1 MKDKG
6 LTVVCVK
13 AKPDYDHRYVNRLYR
28 AVRRYLPLPHRFV
41 CLTDDASGIAC
52 QTRGLPPGVGG
63 WWAKLA
69 MFREGLLDGR
79 VIYFD
84 LDTVICDDISFMAE
98 FNGDFAILRDFYRP
112 EGYGS
117 GVMVWNA
124 NPKCLWND
132 WIVAGKPIHP
142 LGDQGWIETKV
153 KHAKLL
159 QDLYPDAIKSYKA
172 DQLDAGPKRAAI
184 VCFHG
189 FPKPHD
195 FPANHWVSKA
205 WVGEEVKV
213 AA

>member
-1 MKDKG
+1 MNEKP

-28 AVRRYLPLPHRFV
+28 AVQKHLPIPHKFV

-52 QTRGLPPGVGG
+52 TTRGLPAGIGG

-69 MFREGLLDGR
+69 MFREGLFDGR

-98 FNGDFAILRDFYRP
+98 FTGDFAILRDFYRP

-117 GVMVWNA
+117 GVMVWNT
-124 NPKCLWND
+124 NPKKLWND
-132 WIVAGKPIHP
+132 WIIAGKPIHP
-142 LGDQGWIETKV
+142 LGDQGWIEQKI
-153 KHAKLL
+153 KDAELL
-159 QDLYPDAIKSYKA
+159 QDLYPGAIKSYKA
-172 DQLDAGPKRAAI
+172 DSLGTDAHGAAI

-189 FPKPHD
+189 YPKPHD

-205 WVGEEVKV
+205 WVGEV
-213 AA
+213 AKAA